1 MGKRVGQRGDAQGYT
16 FPPLWGPD
24 SFNNG
29 AGMNRLL
36 TTTTLHPPEHAARCQ
51 PHGHGIERR
60 RGLRR
65 DGVCLS
71 KPRPL
76 KAHLEADFPARWN
89 KPIDA
94 AFPPYM
100 LGAPAD
106 QHRYGPFPPLAEKQR
121 EMADSARPTWRRAS
135 RLRQQRHQRVDPTAR
150 SPRA

>member
-1 MGKRVGQRGDAQGYT
+1 MGKRTGKRGDAQGYT

-36 TTTTLHPPEHAARCQ
+36 TTTRFIRQNMPLGASHTATVLNDAEAYDVTAFM
-51 PHGHGIERR
+51 
-60 RGLRR
+60 
-65 DGVCLS
+65 LS
-71 KPRPL
+71 KPRPI
-76 KAHLEADFPARWN
+76 KANLEADFPARWN

-100 LGAPAD
+100 LGATAD

-121 EMADSARPTWRRAS
+121 ELSDRRRTDTAAGKTRAVADPANAATGK
-135 RLRQQRHQRVDPTAR
+135 
-150 SPRA
+150 